1 MACSRENF
9 TLHLYLTSRSTCA
22 VPKMAVLCS
31 SVISCFPGMLLRY
44 FLNDFE
50 MVPVAPIIVGITFV
64 FTVHMRCISV
74 VRSSHFTITI
84 LYYLLLLLLL
94 RSRHIHKH
102 ECNVN
107 WIEWDDWV
115 NTSSISFCCTDEF
128 LFWCPVRSFF
138 KYYCS
143 TCTSAGF
150 TIGLCAV
157 KLPSTYTDR
166 NAVAASMLNWDHVTK
181 A

>member
-1 MACSRENF
+1 
-9 TLHLYLTSRSTCA
+9 
-22 VPKMAVLCS
+22 
-31 SVISCFPGMLLRY
+31 MLLRY

-50 MVPVAPIIVGITFV
+50 MVTVAPIIVGITFV
-64 FTVHMRCISV
+64 FTVHMRCISI

-128 LFWCPVRSFF
+128 LFWCPVRCFF
-138 KYYCS
+138 KYYCC

-166 NAVAASMLNWDHVTK
+166 NAVAASMLKLRPRHESVRRGVSIPLHAILTPTLNEDKWSRKRFHRLTPW
-181 A
+181 